1 VTEYFYE
8 ACGLQIASSMPLRA
22 FVTTQRTTPASPVIR
37 FYQDDV
43 PAALCG
49 AAQSGGPNW
58 ECNENQF
65 LLRVPGIAKF
75 LIENGATIRFQP
87 EPGVSLDDVSAFLV
101 GSALGILIHQRG
113 QIILHASS
121 VLVNGK
127 AVLFCGASGKGK
139 STLAAALDKRGFPV
153 VTDDF
158 CVLDPTLPP
167 SVFPDGRYLRLWQQ
181 SLDGLDMEDADYLPV
196 RRKINKYY
204 VSPENVVSDP
214 VPLGPIYILRETK
227 PPFTSGIAAL
237 NLTEAATAIRQQAYR
252 PFLIQRMAKQD
263 AYFLATMRMMT
274 RSEAFTLTRPM
285 GFAALP
291 KVLDQLQAHWRE
303 VGLV

>member
-1 VTEYFYE
+1 
-8 ACGLQIASSMPLRA
+8 
-22 FVTTQRTTPASPVIR
+22 
-37 FYQDDV
+37 
-43 PAALCG
+43 
-49 AAQSGGPNW
+49 
-58 ECNENQF
+58 
-65 LLRVPGIAKF
+65 
-75 LIENGATIRFQP
+75 
-87 EPGVSLDDVSAFLV
+87 
-101 GSALGILIHQRG
+101 
-113 QIILHASS
+113 
-121 VLVNGK
+121 
-127 AVLFCGASGKGK
+127 
-139 STLAAALDKRGFPV
+139 
-153 VTDDF
+153 
-158 CVLDPTLPP
+158 
-167 SVFPDGRYLRLWQQ
+167 
-181 SLDGLDMEDADYLPV
+181 MEDADYLPV